1 MAPAT
6 AVVMSQHRSAVAM
19 ARPPATGGITLGE
32 ERAVRITAGEDVM
45 PGRRHLR
52 ACLGERGIPSEID
65 TLAVEFLDAGSNL
78 SRGNLRRVTGAIC
91 AVPKGRAG
99 AIA

>member
-1 MAPAT
+1 
-6 AVVMSQHRSAVAM
+6 
-19 ARPPATGGITLGE
+19 
-32 ERAVRITAGEDVM
+32 M